1 MKKNIVLFLLAIV
14 IFITG
19 CELNNNPTS
28 KVEELLSKYQKLDD
42 EIVINYADLA
52 NTDEL
57 TDEQIDRYKN
67 VIESQYKSLSYEIK
81 EEEIDGDKAIVT
93 TQIEVINYKEVLDKY
108 SIDNYDIDEYY
119 DLVLDDLEKAKDK
132 VTYTIDFEVI
142 KENDE
147 WVINNLNNEQRQKL
161 LGIY

>member
-81 EEEIDGDKAIVT
+81 EEEIDGDNAIVT
-93 TQIEVINYKEVLDKY
+93 IQIEVINYKEVLDKY

>member
-81 EEEIDGDKAIVT
+81 EEEIDGDNAIVT